1 MPEPLIAKE
10 RVVGSNPI
18 FRSIHLGTK
27 QSPLTLCQ
35 RALFC
40 PCVPVGTRLFT
51 LVSCWGYQAASSI
64 AIAFF
69 MCSSSN
75 RKPALELT
83 IFMLSL
89 AIVVKSSFGILR
101 SRRDEGMSCCL

>member
-1 MPEPLIAKE
+1 MSEGFVLY
-10 RVVGSNPI
+10 
-18 FRSIHLGTK
+18 
-27 QSPLTLCQ
+27 LCTS
-35 RALFC
+35 L
-40 PCVPVGTRLFT
+40 GTRLPT
-51 LVSCWGYQAASSI
+51 GLVLGYQAASSI
-64 AIAFF
+64 AMAFF

-75 RKPALELT
+75 RKPALELN